1 MSLTTRPTGHGVYKD
16 AIVCAAVF
24 GGAWN
29 TGRIYERPGFSAAV
43 RFYRHRKHYAAEA
56 ARLIKPWASVEPADR
71 LPQQIGMPSVMP

>member
-1 MSLTTRPTGHGVYKD
+1 MSLTTRPTGLGHGVYKD

-43 RFYRHRKHYAAEA
+43 RFLPRPKGLRCGGRAAHQA
-56 ARLIKPWASVEPADR
+56 MGQR
-71 LPQQIGMPSVMP
+71 

>member
-43 RFYRHRKHYAAEA
+43 RFTATESTTLRRPRGSSSHG
-56 ARLIKPWASVEPADR
+56 PA
-71 LPQQIGMPSVMP
+71 LNLQIACRNK